1 MRLTGSQMP
10 LVKPGRRSH
19 DGAIK
24 APIEHQDV
32 TTIIGLLGNLQHAS
46 IGSESCWR
54 TNLARKRKV
63 QKMTLEE
70 WAERER
76 TQEMVRERIAYHE
89 AKAREEEERK
99 RKAAESA

>member
-1 MRLTGSQMP
+1 MP

-19 DGAIK
+19 DFAIE
-24 APIEHQDV
+24 APIDHQDV
-32 TTIIGLLGNLQHAS
+32 TTIMRLLGDMQHDIAR
-46 IGSESCWR
+46 ILSCWR
-54 TNLARKRKV
+54 TNLAKKRKY
-63 QKMTLEE
+63 QKMTPEE